1 MIRDPIVEEVHRVRE
16 KMLDECGD
24 DLDRLLELC
33 RVTDP
38 KLQER
43 LVTMEMLEARR
54 AAQPVQAAAGST
66 PLR

>member
-16 KMLDECGD
+16 KMLDECGG
-24 DLDRLLELC
+24 DLGRLLELC

-54 AAQPVQAAAGST
+54 ATETVQAAGST